1 MKNEV
6 LDFLANGGIWSIG
19 PAECVMDP
27 ATGDLILFI
36 KRDAPRRGPGGR
48 GGPGGQPAPKP
59 IKRPRPLAA

>member
-6 LDFLANGGIWSIG
+6 LDFLASGGVWDLG
-19 PAECVMDP
+19 PAECVMDS

-36 KRDAPRRGPGGR
+36 KRDAPRRGPTS
-48 GGPGGQPAPKP
+48 GPGGQPAPKP